1 MSVHALDSVRVVD
14 LYTVLFGLFVSEA
27 LNSIVIQPG
36 DGGEI
41 EPDPDSPLSG
51 GEHQPIQNE
60 QHRSGCFFLVHAV
73 EVLVL
78 LVLLWSISVLRS
90 QLDPLLSVHSISL

>member
-1 MSVHALDSVRVVD
+1 

-51 GEHQPIQNE
+51 G
-60 QHRSGCFFLVHAV
+60 
-73 EVLVL
+73 
-78 LVLLWSISVLRS
+78 
-90 QLDPLLSVHSISL
+90 